1 MQKILSE
8 FKKYAKKGRGKAFLI
23 FREHKDVDF
32 SKEILDLCLRNYAYD
47 PQCEGERSEYALQ
60 FFRELN
66 EEQKNALASEI
77 AKILKTYEISDDL
90 DWDCLHFFITAAKI
104 AREGFREVKDTLLE
118 RFDKCDD
125 YEVCNLFPVESIL
138 TLLDFEGLVKV
149 AARRGE
155 AFLRDKDK
163 SEDDYVFCCL
173 HGVSVEDAR
182 KMLQERAK
190 SNEKLR
196 VFLER
201 IDETTKHREEYQ
213 KQHKSTKSAFE
224 QVKALAEENKMIPRK
239 LRYALSDDENMY
251 FAKKL
256 LEQKSQKKRIGYLRL
271 FDLFG
276 KVSFPDDPRKLLP
289 LFSKR
294 KNSWYNERLVDV
306 LTPFALPE
314 LHKIAENALGSDDY
328 AFFYLDLLKK
338 NYREG
343 DGEKIAKKLA
353 KQPKPHDFH
362 HAGLTVLNIFEAN
375 TTADCRLPLELLI
388 EESVCGQCRLDAVE
402 LIDKAGVLSA
412 ELKAERAF
420 DSYELSLAYGD

>member
-77 AKILKTYEISDDL
+77 AKILKTYEISDD
-90 DWDCLHFFITAAKI
+90 WDCLHSFITAAKI

-125 YEVCNLFPVESIL
+125 YELLHSFASESIIE
-138 TLLDFEGLVKV
+138 LLGFEGLAKV
-149 AARRGE
+149 AERRGE
-155 AFLRDKDK
+155 IFLRDKES
-163 SEDDYVFCCL
+163 SEDDYLFYSV
-173 HGVSVEDAR
+173 HGLEGEQVQ
-182 KMLQERAK
+182 KMLAERAK
-190 SNEKLR
+190 SNEKIR
-196 VFLER
+196 AFLNR

-213 KQHKSTKSAFE
+213 KHRESNKSAFE
-224 QVKALAEENKMIPRK
+224 QVKALAEENKIVPRK
-239 LRYALSDDENMY
+239 LRKALSDDEVKY

-256 LEQKSQKKRIGYLRL
+256 LEQKTQKNRIGYLSL
-271 FDLFG
+271 FDPFWRLI
-276 KVSFPDDPRKLLP
+276 FPDDPRKLLP
-289 LFSKR
+289 LFSAR
-294 KNSWYNERLVDV
+294 KNTWYNERLVDV
-306 LTPFALPE
+306 LTPFSLPE
-314 LHKIAENALGSDDY
+314 LRKIAENVLESDDY
-328 AFFYLDLLKK
+328 AFFYLDLLKE

-362 HAGLTVLNIFEAN
+362 HAVITVLNIFEAN
-375 TTADCRLPLELLI
+375 TTADCRLPLSLI
-388 EESVCGQCRLDAVE
+388 VEESVCGQCRLNALE
-402 LIDKAGVLSA
+402 LLEKAGVLSD
-412 ELKAERAF
+412 ELRAEREF
-420 DSYELSLAYGD
+420 DSYKLSLAYGE